1 MGEST
6 LQPPSAA
13 MPVADQLQI
22 THTDSAI
29 IPTEPQSTQDAEK
42 QPAQDAIQE
51 YKQYSAFSVN
61 EKRAMVAVGSLA
73 AFFSPLSSSIY
84 FPALDTIANA
94 LNETTSRIDIT
105 VTTYLVSRLQVGILL
120 KSISS
125 YPSRI

>member
-6 LQPPSAA
+6 LQPPTAST

-22 THTDSAI
+22 TPTDSAI
-29 IPTEPQSTQDAEK
+29 IPTEPESTPDAEK
-42 QPAQDAIQE
+42 QPAQDVVQE

-84 FPALDTIANA
+84 FPALDTIATA

-105 VTTYLVSRLQVGILL
+105 VTTYLVSQLQVL
-120 KSISS
+120 KSIS
-125 YPSRI
+125 PHLFARI